1 MKGSGYLSDVSKT
14 IDFILLDSLW
24 KEIEQVW
31 KDYMGQAAR
40 RELEIRILVGPK
52 VPFLLESVDAQVSHI
67 ITQYISVLSM
77 IFHVFPSSAL
87 SLVWGFSNHVIPCQP
102 LRIARILHR
111 TTIAGEDVPAKFD
124 GRSSKYLD
132 LRWEKEATVAGNLC
146 RDRDIVFLMHRHE
159 PGIDAHLK
167 IQVSCVRIAIGHI
180 WYIYIYIYYIYIATT
195 ILILVVAHQVSRTWW
210 WCFGFV
216 PFTDP
221 AAIFVQRSCLLR
233 AFEVPGGEVIG
244 WTDPDEIDLIIMIY
258 LNSLSKLKQFLFITS
273 MWMKDDVS
281 GSEPWFVHNKI
292 TYVWDI
298 PSYRLSSSCCT
309 LLYIWLEC
317 R

>member
-67 ITQYISVLSM
+67 ITQYISVFSM
-77 IFHVFPSSAL
+77 FFHDFPSSAL

-102 LRIARILHR
+102 LRIRILHR

-132 LRWEKEATVAGNLC
+132 LRWEKEATVAVGSKERP
-146 RDRDIVFLMHRHE
+146 RDRLDMKKMTWRHG

-167 IQVSCVRIAIGHI
+167 IQVSCVRIAVGHI
-180 WYIYIYIYYIYIATT
+180 WYIIYIAATN
-195 ILILVVAHQVSRTWW
+195 LILVVAHQVSRTWW
-210 WCFGFV
+210 WCFLFV

-233 AFEVPGGEVIG
+233 AFEVPGGELTG

-281 GSEPWFVHNKI
+281 GSEPWFVQNKI
-292 TYVWDI
+292 TYIWDI

>member
-1 MKGSGYLSDVSKT
+1 MKRNWTSLKGLHGAGSTSRTWNPYSCWAKSPLFVGISRCSSIPYNYSVYLST
-14 IDFILLDSLW
+14 FHDFPCFSQLCSIFSLGIFQPCHTMSATPDRQDTSPDDHRW
-24 KEIEQVW
+24 GRRPGQVW
-31 KDYMGQAAR
+31 RSKLQISGSSLRKRGDCRRQPVPGQGHR
-40 RELEIRILVGPK
+40 
-52 VPFLLESVDAQVSHI
+52 FFDAQAWTRHWC
-67 ITQYISVLSM
+67 TPKD
-77 IFHVFPSSAL
+77 PSL
-87 SLVWGFSNHVIPCQP
+87 MCSNCNW
-102 LRIARILHR
+102 
-111 TTIAGEDVPAKFD
+111 
-124 GRSSKYLD
+124 SY
-132 LRWEKEATVAGNLC
+132 
-146 RDRDIVFLMHRHE
+146 M
-159 PGIDAHLK
+159 
-167 IQVSCVRIAIGHI
+167 
-180 WYIYIYIYYIYIATT
+180 IYIYILYIYIYIYIATT